1 MKIQVKNNK
10 NIQSNKSRNKEN
22 HLENKEETKR
32 KNTISKVVEI
42 DKYKY
47 KIIREKNECFN
58 IDEIKKLYTD
68 YFEKYDYILGDY
80 SYDKLR
86 LKGFCD
92 KTNEIFNN
100 INDINKVDEYIENYC
115 SYKANYFLLKK
126 I

>member
-1 MKIQVKNNK
+1 MIKIQAKNNK
-10 NIQSNKSRNKEN
+10 NIQSQDHNKKNYQDNNESIKI
-22 HLENKEETKR
+22 
-32 KNTISKVVEI
+32 KNTKLKTVEI
-42 DKYKY
+42 DKFKY
-47 KIIREKNECFN
+47 KVIREINDCFN
-58 IDEIKKLYTD
+58 IDEIKSLYTD

-100 INDINKVDEYIENYC
+100 INDINKVDEYIESYC

>member
-1 MKIQVKNNK
+1 MEISANK
-10 NIQSNKSRNKEN
+10 NIKNSKTSNKEK
-22 HLENKEETKR
+22 KEEITI
-32 KNTISKVVEI
+32 KNKNKKIIEI
-42 DKYKY
+42 DKLKY
-47 KIIREKNECFN
+47 KIIREKNDCFN
-58 IDEIKKLYTD
+58 IDEIKDLYTD

-92 KTNEIFNN
+92 KENISFNS

-115 SYKANYFLLKK
+115 SYKANYFLIKK